1 MRKGVDL
8 EWAEGSGDDG
18 GEKNGMK
25 FEISFDG
32 RFWRIAPLLLA
43 QYWGEDKVRSTVSFN
58 SYLNELQIANGLDLN
73 NMPRSN
79 IFIKHCE
86 TYFQSITLWMK
97 RVTEVILSKLKR
109 IKFLYLFLK
118 ISVNTELESGLPK
131 CSSKY

>member
-43 QYWGEDKVRSTVSFN
+43 QYWGEDKVRSTVSFTPYFEWITN
-58 SYLNELQIANGLDLN
+58 SQWFRPE
-73 NMPRSN
+73 
-79 IFIKHCE
+79 
-86 TYFQSITLWMK
+86 
-97 RVTEVILSKLKR
+97 
-109 IKFLYLFLK
+109 
-118 ISVNTELESGLPK
+118 
-131 CSSKY
+131 